1 MGTLSS
7 YAMLLF
13 GISAVFYMMGY
24 TSPFLAIVGQVT
36 TDTPILNT
44 LVNSLY
50 TTLTNPI
57 FLIGMAIAGVASF
70 AGNFGYASTQFLAP
84 LMFFVGV
91 SFIANFFV
99 LPTSFIFQAGFPTI
113 LKLLINAFL
122 NVFLML
128 GLLEFIRGGSV

>member
-7 YAMLLF
+7 YAMMLF
-13 GISAVFYMMGY
+13 GISTMLYIMGY
-24 TSPFLAIVGQVT
+24 ASPFLAIVGEVS

-44 LVNSLY
+44 LINSLY

-57 FLIGMAIAGVASF
+57 FLLGLAIAGVTSL
-70 AGNFGYASTQFLAP
+70 AGNFGFSSAGFLAP

-99 LPTSFIFQAGFPTI
+99 LPTSFIFQVGFPEI
-113 LKLLINAFL
+113 LKLIINSFL